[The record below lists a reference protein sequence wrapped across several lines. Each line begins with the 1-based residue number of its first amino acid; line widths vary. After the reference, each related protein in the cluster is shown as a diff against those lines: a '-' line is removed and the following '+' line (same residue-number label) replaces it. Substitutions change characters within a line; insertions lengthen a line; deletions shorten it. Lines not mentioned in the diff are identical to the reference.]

1 MKGILDLLG
10 GHGTF
15 INKVNCVHL
24 LIGIHH
30 SMCVVVLKV

>member
-15 INKVNCVHL
+15 INKVNMCEPF
-24 LIGIHH
+24 IGIYH
-30 SMCVVVLKV
+30 SMCVVVLQV